1 MARLILHR
9 GDTPLVEFPLRGAQV
24 RVGRSDACDLVV
36 PSPDVSRTHC
46 LLSRSGRGWSL
57 VDRSRHGTKIDG
69 RPARIETPLHDGD
82 QIQVGQYRL
91 LFRDNATSP
100 EPTQTD
106 VQLPVDQRRF
116 GEMVACSE
124 RMCAVFA
131 SLQRMAQH
139 KAPVLLV
146 GESGTGKELAARG
159 LHEEGSRR
167 GGPFV
172 AVNCGAISP
181 TLVESELFGHVKGA
195 FTGADARRLG
205 AFQKAHKG
213 TLFLD
218 EIGEM
223 PLDAQAKLLR
233 CLESGEVRPVGSD
246 SCTTPDVRVVA
257 ATNRPLH
264 EDMERGTFRADLFFR
279 LAVLVIRLPALREC
293 PEDLPCIAES
303 ICTHLGDGVQIRPDA
318 MACLQAHPFPGNYR
332 ELRNVLTR
340 AVVMGGP
347 VITPSSLVLT
357 PWEAAE
363 EGPTGKARVQ
373 SLERGMLTDSLRR
386 NKGNRSAVARE
397 LGMPRSTLHYKL
409 HRHGLGR
416 PQSQS

>member
-1 MARLILHR
+1 LA
-9 GDTPLVEFPLRGAQV
+9 
-24 RVGRSDACDLVV
+24 
-36 PSPDVSRTHC
+36 
-46 LLSRSGRGWSL
+46 
-57 VDRSRHGTKIDG
+57 DRSRHGTKIDG
-69 RPARIETPLHDGD
+69 RPAGIDAPLHDGD
-82 QIQVGQYRL
+82 QIQIGQYRL
-91 LFRDNATSP
+91 LFRENATSP

-106 VQLPVDQRRF
+106 VQPTVESTVESTVEPRRF
-116 GEMVACSE
+116 GKMVASSE
-124 RMCAVFA
+124 RMGSVFA
-131 SLQRMAQH
+131 SLQRMARH

-159 LHEEGSRR
+159 LHQEGPRR
-167 GGPFV
+167 SGPFV

-181 TLVESELFGHVKGA
+181 NLVESELFGHEKGA
-195 FTGADARRLG
+195 FTGAEARRMG

-264 EDMERGTFRADLFFR
+264 EDMERGAFRADLFFR

-293 PEDLPCIAES
+293 PEDLPCVAES
-303 ICTHLGDGVQIRPDA
+303 ICTQLGDDVQIQPDA
-318 MACLQAHPFPGNYR
+318 MVCLQAHPFPGNYR

-357 PWEAAE
+357 PFAPETE
-363 EGPTGKARVQ
+363 TETGPTGRARVRTV
-373 SLERGMLTDSLRR
+373 ERGMLTDSLRR

-409 HRHGLGR
+409 HRHGLGSN
-416 PQSQS
+416 QSQS

>member
-1 MARLILHR
+1 MS
-9 GDTPLVEFPLRGAQV
+9 T
-24 RVGRSDACDLVV
+24 
-36 PSPDVSRTHC
+36 
-46 LLSRSGRGWSL
+46 
-57 VDRSRHGTKIDG
+57 
-69 RPARIETPLHDGD
+69 
-82 QIQVGQYRL
+82 
-91 LFRDNATSP
+91 
-100 EPTQTD
+100 
-106 VQLPVDQRRF
+106 
-116 GEMVACSE
+116 
-124 RMCAVFA
+124 VFA
-131 SLQRMAQH
+131 SLQRMALH

-146 GESGTGKELAARG
+146 GESGTGKELAALG
-159 LHEEGSRR
+159 LHQEGPRK

-181 TLVESELFGHVKGA
+181 TLVESELFGHEKGA
-195 FTGADARRLG
+195 FTGADIRRLG

-264 EDMERGTFRADLFFR
+264 TDMERGVFRADLFFR

-293 PEDLPCIAES
+293 PEDLPCVAEN
-303 ICTHLGDGVQIRPDA
+303 ICAQLGSDVQIRSDA
-318 MACLQAHPFPGNYR
+318 MDCLQAHPFPGNYR

-340 AVVMGGP
+340 AVVMSGP
-347 VITPSSLVLT
+347 LITPTSLVLM
-357 PWEAAE
+357 PWEATAVAG
-363 EGPTGKARVQ
+363 GPTGRARVRDV
-373 SLERGMLTDSLRR
+373 ERGMLTESLRR

-409 HRHGLGR
+409 QRHGLGKD
-416 PQSQS
+416 

>member
-9 GDTPLVEFPLRGAQV
+9 GDTPLVEFPLRGTRI
-24 RVGRSDACDLVV
+24 RVGRSGACDLVV
-36 PSPDVSRTHC
+36 PAPEVSRTHC
-46 LLSRSGRGWSL
+46 LLSRSDRGWSL
-57 VDRSRHGTKIDG
+57 ADRSRHGTTIDG
-69 RPARIETPLHDGD
+69 RPAGSDTPLHDGD
-82 QIQVGQYRL
+82 QIQLGQYRL
-91 LFRDNATSP
+91 LFRETTPSP
-100 EPTQTD
+100 EPTQPD
-106 VQLPVDQRRF
+106 VQPRDDACRF
-116 GEMVACSE
+116 GTMVARSE
-124 RMCAVFA
+124 RMCSVFA
-131 SLQRMAQH
+131 SLQRMARH

-159 LHEEGSRR
+159 LHQEGPRKS
-167 GGPFV
+167 GPFV

-181 TLVESELFGHVKGA
+181 TLVESELFGHQKGA
-195 FTGADARRLG
+195 FTGAESRRLG

-246 SCTTPDVRVVA
+246 SCTTPNVRVVA

-264 EDMERGTFRADLFFR
+264 EDMERGAFRADLFFR
-279 LAVLVIRLPALREC
+279 LAVLVIRLPSLREC
-293 PEDLPCIAES
+293 LEDLPCVAED
-303 ICTHLGDGVQIRPDA
+303 ICAQLGDDVQIRPDA
-318 MACLQAHPFPGNYR
+318 MLCLQAHPFPGNYR

-347 VITPSSLVLT
+347 EITPASLVLSPFAPGT
-357 PWEAAE
+357 
-363 EGPTGKARVQ
+363 EGPSGRARVRTV
-373 SLERGMLTDSLRR
+373 ERGMLTDSLRR
-386 NKGNRSAVARE
+386 HKGNRSAVARE

-416 PQSQS
+416 P